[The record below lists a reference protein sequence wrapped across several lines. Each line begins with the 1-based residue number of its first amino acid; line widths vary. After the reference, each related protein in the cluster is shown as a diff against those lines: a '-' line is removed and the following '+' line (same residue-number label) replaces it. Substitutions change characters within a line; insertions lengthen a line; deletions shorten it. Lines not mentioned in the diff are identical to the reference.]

1 MPETST
7 RMQHNHARRTPL
19 PAPPGYYGLPALK
32 ASHWKWMVAL
42 YIWLAGLA
50 GAMQILAAL
59 ALMITPDMET
69 AAAVTR
75 PARYGALLAAAI
87 GTVLLVADLL
97 TPRRFLNMLRIFR
110 ATSPMSFGSYVLVGF
125 TGLTALSVALQ
136 LGADT
141 GLVSLPPR
149 GVELAVQLPAAAF
162 GLLLVV
168 YTAPLLSA
176 TSTPLWAHSPG
187 LLAGSFAGF
196 SMAAGA
202 SALALWGLA
211 FSGSPWNKAF
221 SDIAFLSLG
230 VAWASLL
237 GWTAC
242 LARAGLMQ
250 PLLSGSAGAL
260 FVMGVLGVGLLLP
273 TVLHLAQM
281 ASSGPLMWAT
291 ALAAVAELAG
301 SLVWRGA
308 LLIGGQGSAR
318 RAADALRFA
327 GSPDFMPE
335 ATSEAS
341 TNEQSPPGRAAYWIV
356 TGLALGGAAAVTAT
370 GMLLA
375 PD

>member
-1 MPETST
+1 
-7 RMQHNHARRTPL
+7 MQHNHARRTPL

-59 ALMITPDMET
+59 ALMTAPDMET
-69 AAAVTR
+69 AAVVTR

-87 GTVLLVADLL
+87 GTVLLIADLL

-110 ATSPMSFGSYVLVGF
+110 GTSPMSFGSYLLVAF
-125 TGLTALSVALQ
+125 TGFTALSVALQ
-136 LGADT
+136 FGADVA
-141 GLVSLPPR
+141 LISPPPR
-149 GVELAVQLPAAAF
+149 WVELAVQLPAAAF

-202 SALALWGLA
+202 SALSLWGQT
-211 FSGSPWNKAF
+211 SGGSPWDKAF
-221 SDIAFLSLG
+221 GDVAFLSLG
-230 VAWASLL
+230 VAWAFLL

-242 LARAGLMQ
+242 LARARLMQ

-260 FVMGVLGVGLLLP
+260 FVIGVLGVGLMLP

-281 ASSGPLMWAT
+281 AASGQLALAT
-291 ALAAVAELAG
+291 ALAAMAELAG
-301 SLVWRGA
+301 SLAWRGA
-308 LLIGGQGSAR
+308 LLIGGQSSAR

-327 GSPDFMPE
+327 GSPDFMPA
-335 ATSEAS
+335 ATGGAS
-341 TNEQSPPGRAAYWIV
+341 TTEQSPQGRAAYWIV
-356 TGLALGGAAAVTAT
+356 AGLALGGAAAVTAA